1 MVDSQYLS
9 EAQTRKLKIDILLK
23 EQGWNVSDRTQIVPE
38 VDTKQSEFLSHK
50 YKTVSQTLTNDLE
63 SKYVDYLLLDGYGAP
78 IAIIEAKRTSRD
90 PVVGKKQAEQYADD
104 IKHQTGKDVFIFLT
118 NGYEIWLWDRQRY
131 PLRQIKGF
139 YTLADL
145 ERLRFQNENSIN
157 QPIRVNTDIAD
168 RPKSIENV
176 KRILEH
182 IQKGHRKALIV
193 MATGTGKTRVAMAII
208 DSLIQESR
216 VQKVL
221 FLADRKALKRSSL
234 VEGIPGVFPPRI
246 QGDDPSWE
254 VLKGKAALCIDDPN
268 LPRDLQS
275 KG

>member
-78 IAIIEAKRTSRD
+78 MAIIEAKRTSRD

-139 YTLADL
+139 YTLA
-145 ERLRFQNENSIN
+145 
-157 QPIRVNTDIAD
+157 
-168 RPKSIENV
+168 
-176 KRILEH
+176 
-182 IQKGHRKALIV
+182 
-193 MATGTGKTRVAMAII
+193 
-208 DSLIQESR
+208 
-216 VQKVL
+216 
-221 FLADRKALKRSSL
+221 RS
-234 VEGIPGVFPPRI
+234 
-246 QGDDPSWE
+246 
-254 VLKGKAALCIDDPN
+254 
-268 LPRDLQS
+268 
-275 KG
+275 